1 MCLPPPE
8 HEGQGCDAMDLFFE
22 IEERKIVMSESEYI
36 NKELKEH
43 PEPGYLS
50 DLRILRWIYLRREL
64 RLSGIQRPS
73 VSTAAGRYPQTYN
86 ANV

>member
-8 HEGQGCDAMDLFFE
+8 HKGQGCDAMDLFFE
-22 IEERKIVMSESEYI
+22 IEERKIMMSEPEYI

-43 PEPGYLS
+43 PEPGYL
-50 DLRILRWIYLRREL
+50 
-64 RLSGIQRPS
+64 RPS
-73 VSTAAGRYPQTYN
+73 NTALDLPTAGTSVIGHSKTKCFNGCRKVS